1 MAEFNE
7 NYISWNNKEFE
18 MFTNVLSLL
27 SDSTD
32 NLLIK
37 EGKIR
42 QYSNEKRY
50 ILNMDISN
58 LVSNKTLLLFGI
70 KDKARLLD
78 TLRKQGVDAKLIFSK
93 NKYDIIADVTTI
105 SITPLQE
112 SLFKHLYLTEDEH
125 NKIIN
130 NYDILVEDYEINE
143 KIINRLSTFSSTLS
157 SRMLRIEFGDDT
169 ISFKITASDNTSPTV
184 INLLNMKNESE
195 FKTHYCTILTKSILV
210 SPPPFKMSILTSKDK
225 KHLALKISGE
235 LKTDDVVDP
244 LNIISFGDLT
254 EEDGSEILII

>member
-169 ISFKITASDNTSPTV
+169 ISCPIKGN
-184 INLLNMKNESE
+184 
-195 FKTHYCTILTKSILV
+195 
-210 SPPPFKMSILTSKDK
+210 
-225 KHLALKISGE
+225 
-235 LKTDDVVDP
+235 
-244 LNIISFGDLT
+244 
-254 EEDGSEILII
+254 